1 MDHEGILQLF
11 RERPQ
16 LFLQLAG
23 SQLAHF
29 DAIGGAG
36 VRFEDSV
43 FSDVVATEYR
53 ADAVISA
60 TGPDGAR
67 ERAAV
72 FEVQL
77 RRDADKAY
85 SWPVYVSSA
94 RYSLRC
100 PVTLFVLAL
109 DRAVARWCAKPIH
122 TGHDGFVLQP
132 VVIGPD
138 SIPAVTDAGEARAQP
153 ELAVLSVA
161 AHGREPKAE
170 HIALAALGAVSKLDS
185 DRGNLYTDLVYSF
198 LGEAAQPALELL
210 MQEGNYEY
218 QSDFAKRYVA
228 QGRDEGLKDGLAQ
241 GRGQGLVLALE
252 MKGFAVSES
261 LRSHIL
267 SCIDAARLD
276 DWYRRAKTAT
286 SLADIFEPALLS

>member
-1 MDHEGILQLF
+1 
-11 RERPQ
+11 
-16 LFLQLAG
+16 
-23 SQLAHF
+23 
-29 DAIGGAG
+29 
-36 VRFEDSV
+36 
-43 FSDVVATEYR
+43 
-53 ADAVISA
+53 
-60 TGPDGAR
+60 
-67 ERAAV
+67 
-72 FEVQL
+72 
-77 RRDADKAY
+77 
-85 SWPVYVSSA
+85 
-94 RYSLRC
+94 
-100 PVTLFVLAL
+100 VTLFVLAL

-252 MKGFAVSES
+252 MKGFVVSES